1 MHWYGK
7 LAVVNLLCFAS
18 LGLNINGAWA
28 QTGTGNTTERLQPV
42 MRGQAAVG
50 SLGCA
55 TTFDVLFVCF
65 LVGCPRVSAR

>member
-7 LAVVNLLCFAS
+7 LAVVHLLCFAS
-18 LGLNINGAWA
+18 IGLNINGAWA

-42 MRGQAAVG
+42 MRGQAAVC

-55 TTFDVLFVCF
+55 TTF
-65 LVGCPRVSAR
+65 